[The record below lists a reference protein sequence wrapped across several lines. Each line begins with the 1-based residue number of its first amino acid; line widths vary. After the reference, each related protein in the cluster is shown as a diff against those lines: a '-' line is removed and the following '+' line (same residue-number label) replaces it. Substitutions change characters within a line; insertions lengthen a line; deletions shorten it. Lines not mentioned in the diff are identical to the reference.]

1 MLELAHGELLIEMG
15 DNVYC
20 KSNDRLFLSLL
31 FIDKSF
37 SSIPSIKLHS
47 RACASPGFHFTKKER
62 IILRTIY
69 KNGTIYTFNSLNPI
83 VQAVVIENG
92 RFIDM
97 GTSADM
103 VLHWGSQAQI
113 IDLEGKTATPGLID
127 SHLHLSIMA
136 DSFINLDFVGITT
149 KQGMLKKIQ
158 EKANQLKPG
167 EWIVGSSWDENLFTD
182 GGIPTITELDYVAP
196 ANPLFLTRTCLH
208 ATLVNSRALEVIGY
222 HPDIS
227 VPEGGTIVL
236 DEITKQPTGL
246 FLESAAN
253 LVRQY
258 IPERSYDDWKKA
270 MRQTMQ
276 FAISKGL
283 TSVHTNDPLYLGGLE
298 QTWNLFNELLNGEQ
312 LGLRSNLLINHEFLP
327 DLKEAGMYTGYGN
340 DTLQIGAVKIFADGA
355 FGRRTALLTEPYSD
369 APGHYGD
376 AMYDQEQLYEIVKGA
391 RDLDMPIAV
400 HTIGDQALENVLDVL
415 DKFPAAAYR
424 DRLIHAQV
432 LREELI
438 PRLKAPSRIAD
449 IQPRFLASDFPWVQE
464 RLGEKRIKLSYAWKT
479 LMDAGVICAGGSDA
493 PVEPVDP
500 ILGIHAA
507 VTRKK
512 PGETHGGYVPEQ
524 KLSMVE
530 AFRLFTELGAYP
542 TNEETVKGTIARGK
556 FADMTVYSSNPFEMA
571 DPDELLSM
579 NIDMTIIG
587 GEIKYR
593 SLS

>member
-1 MLELAHGELLIEMG
+1 M
-15 DNVYC
+15 
-20 KSNDRLFLSLL
+20 
-31 FIDKSF
+31 
-37 SSIPSIKLHS
+37 
-47 RACASPGFHFTKKER
+47 
-62 IILRTIY
+62 RTIY
-69 KNGTIYTFNSLNPI
+69 TNGTIYTFNSLKPI

-97 GTSADM
+97 GSSADM
-103 VLHWGSQAQI
+103 LLQWGSGVQI

-136 DSFINLDFVGITT
+136 DSFINLDFVGVTS
-149 KQGMLKKIQ
+149 KHEMLKKIQ
-158 EKANQLKPG
+158 EKANELEPG

-182 GGIPTITELDYVAP
+182 GGIPTIAELDYVSP

-208 ATLVNSRALEVIGY
+208 ATLVNSKALEVSGY
-222 HPDIS
+222 HPSIT

-253 LVRQY
+253 LIRQH

-276 FAISKGL
+276 FAMGKGL

-298 QTWNLFNELLNGEQ
+298 QTWNIFNELLNGEQ

-327 DLKEAGMYTGYGN
+327 NLKEAGMYAGYGN

-355 FGRRTALLTEPYSD
+355 FGRRTALLSEPYSD

-376 AMYDQEQLYEIVKGA
+376 AMYDQGQLYKIVKGA
-391 RDLDMPIAV
+391 RELDMPIAV
-400 HTIGDQALENVLDVL
+400 HTIGDQALENILDVL
-415 DKFPAAAYR
+415 DQFPAAAYR

-438 PRLKAPSRIAD
+438 PRLKNPSRIAD
-449 IQPRFLASDFPWVQE
+449 IQPRFIASDFPWVKE
-464 RLGEKRIKLSYAWKT
+464 RLGEERIKLSYAWKT
-479 LMDAGVICAGGSDA
+479 LMEAGVICAGGSDA
-493 PVEPVDP
+493 PVEPADP

-512 PGETHGGYVPEQ
+512 PGENHGGYVPEQ
-524 KLSMVE
+524 KLTMVD

-542 TNEETVKGTIARGK
+542 TNEETLKGTIARGK
-556 FADMTVYSSNPFEMA
+556 LADMTVYSANPFEMA
-571 DPDELLSM
+571 DPDELLTM
-579 NIDMTIIG
+579 DIEMTIIG
-587 GEIKYR
+587 GEVKYR
-593 SLS
+593 RRS

>member
-1 MLELAHGELLIEMG
+1 M
-15 DNVYC
+15 
-20 KSNDRLFLSLL
+20 
-31 FIDKSF
+31 
-37 SSIPSIKLHS
+37 
-47 RACASPGFHFTKKER
+47 
-62 IILRTIY
+62 LRTIY
-69 KNGTIYTFNSLNPI
+69 TNGTIYTFNSRNPI

-103 VLHWGSQAQI
+103 VLQWGSHTQI

-136 DSFINLDFVGITT
+136 DSFINLDFVGVTS
-149 KQGMLKKIQ
+149 KHDMLAKIQ
-158 EKANQLKPG
+158 EKASQLEPG
-167 EWIVGSSWDENLFTD
+167 QWIVGSSWDENLFTD
-182 GGIPTITELDYVAP
+182 GTIPTIAELDYVAP
-196 ANPLFLTRTCLH
+196 ANPLFMTRTCLH
-208 ATLVNSRALEVIGY
+208 AAIVNSKALEVSGY
-222 HPDIS
+222 HPAIS

-236 DEITKQPTGL
+236 DEWTKQPTGL
-246 FLESAAN
+246 FLESAMN
-253 LVRQY
+253 LIRQH
-258 IPERSYDDWKKA
+258 IPERSYDDWKNA
-270 MRQTMQ
+270 MRQTMH
-276 FAISKGL
+276 FAMSKGL

-298 QTWNLFNELLNGEQ
+298 MTWNIFNELLNGEQ
-312 LGLRSNLLINHEFLP
+312 VGLRSNLLINHEFLT

-340 DTLQIGAVKIFADGA
+340 DTLIIGAVKIFADGA
-355 FGRRTALLTEPYSD
+355 FGRRTALLSEEYSD

-376 AMYDQEQLYEIVKGA
+376 AMYDQEQMYEIVRGA
-391 RDLDMPIAV
+391 RELDMPIAV
-400 HTIGDQALENVLDVL
+400 HTIGDKALENVLDVL
-415 DKFPAAAYR
+415 DQFPAAAYR

-449 IQPRFLASDFPWVQE
+449 IQPRFIASDFPWVQE

-479 LMDAGVICAGGSDA
+479 LMEAGVICAGGSDS

-512 PGETHGGYVPEQ
+512 PGENHEGYVPEQ

-556 FADMTVYSSNPFEMA
+556 LADMTVYSANPFEMA
-571 DPDELLSM
+571 DPDELLAM
-579 NIDMTIIG
+579 DIDMTIIG

-593 SLS
+593 KN

>member
-1 MLELAHGELLIEMG
+1 M
-15 DNVYC
+15 
-20 KSNDRLFLSLL
+20 
-31 FIDKSF
+31 
-37 SSIPSIKLHS
+37 
-47 RACASPGFHFTKKER
+47 
-62 IILRTIY
+62 RTIY
-69 KNGTIYTFNSLNPI
+69 KNGTIYTFNTRNPI

-97 GTSADM
+97 GSSADM
-103 VLHWGSQAQI
+103 VLQWGSQAQV

-136 DSFINLDFVGITT
+136 DSFINLDFVGITS
-149 KQGMLKKIQ
+149 KHEMLAKIQ
-158 EKANQLKPG
+158 AKASQLAPG

-182 GGIPTITELDYVAP
+182 GGIPTISELDYVAP
-196 ANPLFLTRTCLH
+196 VNPLFLTRTCLH
-208 ATLVNSRALEVIGY
+208 ATLVNSKALEVSGY
-222 HPDIS
+222 HPAIT

-236 DEITKQPTGL
+236 DDITKQPTGL

-253 LVRQY
+253 LIRQY

-270 MRQTMQ
+270 MRQTMH
-276 FAISKGL
+276 FAMSKGL

-298 QTWNLFNELLNGEQ
+298 KTWNLFNELLNGEQ

-327 DLKEAGMYTGYGN
+327 NLKEAGMYTGYGN
-340 DTLQIGAVKIFADGA
+340 DTLQIGSVKIFADGA
-355 FGRRTALLTEPYSD
+355 FGRRTALLSEPYSD

-376 AMYDQEQLYEIVKGA
+376 AMYDQEHLYELVKGA
-391 RDLDMPIAV
+391 RELDMPIAV

-415 DKFPAAAYR
+415 DQFPTVAYR

-449 IQPRFLASDFPWVQE
+449 IQPRFIASDFPWVQE
-464 RLGEKRIKLSYAWKT
+464 RLGEERIKLSYAWKT
-479 LMDAGVICAGGSDA
+479 LMEAGVICAGGSDS

-512 PGETHGGYVPEQ
+512 PGETHDGYVPEQ
-524 KLSMVE
+524 KLSMVD

-542 TNEETVKGTIARGK
+542 TNEETLKGTISRGK
-556 FADMTVYSSNPFEMA
+556 LADITVYSANPFEMEE
-571 DPDELLSM
+571 PDELLTM
-579 NIDMTIIG
+579 KVEMTIIG
-587 GEIKYR
+587 GEVKYR
-593 SLS
+593 RHS